1 MKGGELSPPFCVFL
15 RGIFS
20 PAARRFCLPA
30 QDVPF
35 TDGAVFALC
44 CGKGSVILMAI
55 FGKKETNTAE
65 FSVLPRHLGI
75 IMDGNGRWAKKRA
88 LPRTAGHKVGADVF
102 KKISKECG
110 RIGIEEVTFYAFST
124 ENWKRPKEEV
134 ETLMHLFYD
143 YLIEAK
149 NDLQTSG
156 NLRVRFI
163 GEEEGMHP
171 KLLELMRDAE
181 KETASRTGTLINI
194 AVNYGGRQEVVSA
207 VNRLIAQG
215 KTSITEQDISENVY
229 TTPDCDLIIRPSGE
243 ERLSNF
249 LLWQSAYSEFWS
261 SDVLWPDF
269 TEQDLHLALA
279 AFEKRNRRF
288 GG

>member
-194 AVNYGGRQEVVSA
+194 AVNYGGRQGIISA

-229 TTPDCDLIIRPSGE
+229 TAPDCDLIIRPSGE